1 VNSEAM
7 KPDQMS
13 MNGDEPL
20 KYLSPARQDRIH
32 QAVSGKYSTDNNNS
46 EDISVGR
53 VGTGTCWIL
62 RRNIWEFVGEC

>member
-20 KYLSPARQDRIH
+20 KYLSQAKQDRIH
-32 QAVSGKYSTDNNNS
+32 QTVSGKYSTDNNNS
-46 EDISVGR
+46 EDISGNLSQV
-53 VGTGTCWIL
+53 L
-62 RRNIWEFVGEC
+62 